1 MSNTLLKKFSEYY
14 IKIVE
19 ESSGKT
25 FKIGNLFDKADYCI
39 AIKRIAQAHRDH
51 PNINQFKNK
60 KMSLP
65 QDFHFQPINDLSS
78 KIHTKTEPIMF

>member
-25 FKIGNLFDKADYCI
+25 FKIGNLFDKADDCI

-51 PNINQFKNK
+51 PNIN
-60 KMSLP
+60 
-65 QDFHFQPINDLSS
+65 
-78 KIHTKTEPIMF
+78 